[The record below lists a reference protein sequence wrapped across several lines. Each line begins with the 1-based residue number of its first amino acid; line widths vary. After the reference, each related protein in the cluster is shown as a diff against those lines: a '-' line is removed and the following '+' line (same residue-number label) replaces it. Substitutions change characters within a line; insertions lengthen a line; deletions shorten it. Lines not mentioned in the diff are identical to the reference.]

1 MGCRLTII
9 KNLILLSHWS
19 GLSEKEGMH
28 RVHFRYRKI
37 RKRNVW
43 NDIFNPTDCQ
53 LTILKI
59 LFYKR
64 IFYLG
69 PNLIL
74 LIRIWEYQ
82 LYNQENKMLF
92 TMPYWTNEN
101 NPHMPAF
108 YFPIH
113 KSPIPRKSW
122 TICTFIERHL
132 QHGQWRITGWV
143 SPVTT
148 VMLRVME
155 FRIS

>member
-1 MGCRLTII
+1 MQTNNHQKPDFTVPL
-9 KNLILLSHWS
+9 KW
-19 GLSEKEGMH
+19 
-28 RVHFRYRKI
+28 VI
-37 RKRNVW
+37 RKGRNASGSFQIQK
-43 NDIFNPTDCQ
+43 DKKKKC
-53 LTILKI
+53 LKWYFQSYWLSAHYSKK

-101 NPHMPAF
+101 NPHMPGF

-143 SPVTT
+143 TPVTT